1 MPPPDGTIALEVLVM
16 ADKDEIKTLVDWERR
31 PAALMRSGEAYAV
44 LSKDSG
50 WVSVNRS
57 EVIDS
62 GTPISPSNFSKA
74 FPNSD
79 LRNIPTSP
87 PSEGKTATSD
97 TTTTVPRA
105 VALSSSKDE
114 DNSPHEYLRTYK
126 ASEDRWTAEAMGR
139 ALVRFKAAKKAAK
152 RKKKGKPRKDR

>member
-1 MPPPDGTIALEVLVM
+1 MPPPDGTIALEVLAM
-16 ADKDEIKTLVDWERR
+16 SDEVEMLVDWESR

-74 FPNSD
+74 FPMTD
-79 LRNIPTSP
+79 LSTIPTSP
-87 PSEGKTATSD
+87 SPEDKVDISD
-97 TTTTVPRA
+97 TTTTAPSPE
-105 VALSSSKDE
+105 ALSLPKNKAHSR
-114 DNSPHEYLRTYK
+114 NEYSHTYK
-126 ASEDRWTAEAMGR
+126 ASEDRWTSEGIARTLKEMEKEGK
-139 ALVRFKAAKKAAK
+139 LPSQQ
-152 RKKKGKPRKDR
+152 KGKKDR